1 MTTTLTRRPAKR
13 AARPA
18 AKSAPV
24 ANPVAA
30 MRERILT
37 FLATQTGPIDCGPIR
52 AHLKL
57 DPVAWLPL
65 LNQALTS
72 KRIAVTRYHPRIG
85 TLTGGEALYAATP
98 RKLYALAANGRTS

>member
-1 MTTTLTRRPAKR
+1 MTTTLTRRSAKR
-13 AARPA
+13 ATRPV
-18 AKSAPV
+18 AKPAPA
-24 ANPVAA
+24 ANPVAD
-30 MRERILT
+30 MRERAIA

-72 KRIAVTRYHPRIG
+72 KRITVTRYHPRIG
-85 TLTGGEALYAATP
+85 TLPGGGALYGATP
-98 RKLYALAANGRTS
+98 CKLYALTRAC